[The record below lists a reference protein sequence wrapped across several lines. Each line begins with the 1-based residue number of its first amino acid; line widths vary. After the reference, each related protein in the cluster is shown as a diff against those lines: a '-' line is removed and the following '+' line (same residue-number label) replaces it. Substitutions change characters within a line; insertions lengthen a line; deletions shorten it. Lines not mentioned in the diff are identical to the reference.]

1 MHINRKIPLSL
12 LLLSRALYLPEN
24 LPPED
29 LIKTTISALPQTV
42 DEATK
47 VKVAEISGAA
57 VDNKTKLELLK
68 IEQAQIKL
76 ENAAT
81 EAEAAKPA
89 EAAPVPAEQPA
100 ATTAAAAAQP
110 QPQPVPAMRPEV
122 ITPSTQP
129 EKDFAA
135 EQLKK
140 EQLVDKARVILTANE
155 AKEIGDIIEN
165 LPTST
170 AKQVSLNTAFYFY
183 ILHYGLLKLV

>member
-1 MHINRKIPLSL
+1 M
-12 LLLSRALYLPEN
+12 
-24 LPPED
+24 
-29 LIKTTISALPQTV
+29 
-42 DEATK
+42 
-47 VKVAEISGAA
+47 
-57 VDNKTKLELLK
+57 
-68 IEQAQIKL
+68 

-100 ATTAAAAAQP
+100 ATTAAAAAAQP

-170 AKQVSLNTAFYFY
+170 AKQVSLNTAFYLY
-183 ILHYGLLKLV
+183 IL

>member
-1 MHINRKIPLSL
+1 M
-12 LLLSRALYLPEN
+12 
-24 LPPED
+24 
-29 LIKTTISALPQTV
+29 

-57 VDNKTKLELLK
+57 VDNKAKLELLK

-110 QPQPVPAMRPEV
+110 QKQPVPAMRPEV

-165 LPTST
+165 LPTSS
-170 AKQVSLNTAFYFY
+170 AKQVSLTNTAFYILNKALYTAFY
-183 ILHYGLLKLV
+183 IQYYIMDCLNLYNKSYELA

>member
-1 MHINRKIPLSL
+1 M
-12 LLLSRALYLPEN
+12 
-24 LPPED
+24 
-29 LIKTTISALPQTV
+29 

-100 ATTAAAAAQP
+100 ATTAAAAAAAQP

-170 AKQVSLNTAFYFY
+170 AKQVSLNTAFYLY
-183 ILHYGLLKLV
+183 IL

>member
-1 MHINRKIPLSL
+1 M
-12 LLLSRALYLPEN
+12 
-24 LPPED
+24 
-29 LIKTTISALPQTV
+29 

-100 ATTAAAAAQP
+100 ATTAAAAAAAAQP

-170 AKQVSLNTAFYFY
+170 AKQVSLNTAFYLY
-183 ILHYGLLKLV
+183 ILWTA